1 MTKPVIAIELKDLP
15 HVPVSSLEP
24 LQGKLK
30 DLAQREYNKLKRSI
44 TENGLIVP
52 FFVWLEEGKLLDGHQ
67 RQRIFQR
74 EGWEMDVPVV
84 YISAADEQDAKRK
97 LLVISSQ
104 YGKITQEGWDEFTFD
119 LPDDWLM
126 ETTHFD
132 ALPFVFEGW
141 ADIGAPASLDDL
153 ANEYGDPEE
162 RDFWPWVKVQVSPET
177 MEKYEAVMTAMPGR
191 DDAEKFDALVSGT
204 ELP

>member
-1 MTKPVIAIELKDLP
+1 MTKPVIATELKDLP
-15 HVPVSSLEP
+15 HVPVFSLEP

-132 ALPFVFEGW
+132 ALPFVFK
-141 ADIGAPASLDDL
+141 DIFTPDTDPEISNKQYTDEDVQIIQGRLDDKYSGSGKQL
-153 ANEYGDPEE
+153 TLVMCPHCGEE
-162 RDFWPWVKVQVSPET
+162 FYVE
-177 MEKYEAVMTAMPGR
+177 
-191 DDAEKFDALVSGT
+191 
-204 ELP
+204 